1 MQKCQEIS
9 ARLCKSGPVSDA
21 GGDKATILQNHGEIK
36 EQQSLTLTG
45 TRCCFLCSGV
55 FGCLA
60 RPDVSPLP
68 LPSCCCVLCKSKV
81 RPPGPAAHPLPPAR
95 PHSFGPLLT
104 SQKTGIFRKKIS
116 PARKYFNLAHWA
128 RQHWLLRS
136 LGTFVSERFPDRS
149 SRRRNKCDLPEIS
162 PRVSP
167 PPPKQNSQQLS
178 TALGLTVGEC
188 QRDFAKKSRGKVRS
202 CL

>member
-1 MQKCQEIS
+1 MQKCQEIN

-104 SQKTGIFRKKIS
+104 SQKREFSGRKFLPPGSIS
-116 PARKYFNLAHWA
+116 ILHIGRASIG
-128 RQHWLLRS
+128 LRS
-136 LGTFVSERFPDRS
+136 LGTFVSERFLDRS

>member
-1 MQKCQEIS
+1 MTMVGQTSCKSGKKCV
-9 ARLCKSGPVSDA
+9 KSGPVSDA
-21 GGDKATILQNHGEIK
+21 IGDKAAILQNHGEIK

-104 SQKTGIFRKKIS
+104 SQKREFSGRKFLPPGS
-116 PARKYFNLAHWA
+116 
-128 RQHWLLRS
+128 
-136 LGTFVSERFPDRS
+136 VSILHIGRASIGYCAVWGPL
-149 SRRRNKCDLPEIS
+149 SRRGFQTRAAGVGTSATFQKFRREFLRRRQSRIVNNC
-162 PRVSP
+162 
-167 PPPKQNSQQLS
+167 QQPL
-178 TALGLTVGEC
+178 
-188 QRDFAKKSRGKVRS
+188 D
-202 CL
+202 

>member
-1 MQKCQEIS
+1 MQKNQVPLALRHCLSETGKRMEVDIPRKPFMTMVGQTS
-9 ARLCKSGPVSDA
+9 CKSGKKCVKSGPVSDA
-21 GGDKATILQNHGEIK
+21 IGDKAAILQNHGEIK

-104 SQKTGIFRKKIS
+104 SQKREFSGRKFLPPGS
-116 PARKYFNLAHWA
+116 
-128 RQHWLLRS
+128 
-136 LGTFVSERFPDRS
+136 VSILHIGRASIGYCAVWGP
-149 SRRRNKCDLPEIS
+149 
-162 PRVSP
+162 
-167 PPPKQNSQQLS
+167 LS
-178 TALGLTVGEC
+178 
-188 QRDFAKKSRGKVRS
+188 QRDF
-202 CL
+202 